1 MKTLKKLQQARQK
14 IKDSPVKKLGKN
26 TYSNYDYFTPEQI
39 SEMVSKVN
47 KELNLFHKYDLV
59 REQYGLMARLEI
71 FDLDSEDSVKFQ
83 MATEIPE
90 IKATNVAQQLGGC
103 VTYSERYLLQVAYD
117 IKDNNLD
124 FDTDKPAKKQ
134 ESKPAANQLP
144 WLNPKDDGNDNPKW
158 VAAIKYLY
166 EGGTIDGIKMKY
178 KIGKAN
184 EDKLTKEAKNYTP

>member
-14 IKDSPVKKLGKN
+14 IKEIDIKKLGRN

-39 SEMVSKVN
+39 SDMVSKVN
-47 KELNLFHKYDLV
+47 SELDLFHKYDLV

-83 MATEIPE
+83 MATEIPV

-124 FDTDKPAKKQ
+124 FDTDKPANKK
-134 ESKPAANQLP
+134 EDKPAANQLP